1 MSSPRVVIG
10 VPLFEKARWL
20 PQALESLL
28 GQTYRDFALVLIDDR
43 SSDDTVAI
51 AQAAAERDSRVHV
64 RVNDRRLGML
74 GNTNRA
80 LTLPRELFPHA
91 EYWALGSDHD
101 VWDPRFLE
109 VLVGLLDATP
119 TAVLAYPL
127 SRRID
132 EHGALYPGQKPPPRL
147 DTRGD
152 GDVRARVTHAFA
164 RMAAGDMIYGVFRAA
179 ALPRTHLYRP
189 VLVPD
194 RLLLTQLALRGD
206 LVQADEVLWHRRF
219 RALADLERQRRA
231 FFLDGVPR
239 YASAPWWLQHT
250 GLLLGDALRGAAP
263 PWLPPLY
270 LALSLRHRAWRRGR
284 RLRGRVLQARNA
296 LLGPPV
302 RAVLSHPAARRV
314 VRRRVVPL
322 LATLE
327 EGLERHTREPDAEP
341 AGSRG
346 GGV

>member
-1 MSSPRVVIG
+1 VSSPRVVIG

-20 PQALESLL
+20 PEALESLL
-28 GQTYRDFALVLIDDR
+28 AQTYRDFALVLIDDR
-43 SSDDTVAI
+43 STDDTVAI
-51 AQAAAERDSRVHV
+51 ARAAAGDPRVHV
-64 RVNDRRLGML
+64 HVNQRRLGML

-80 LTLPRELFPHA
+80 LTLPRALFPGA
-91 EYWALGSDHD
+91 EFWALGSDHD

-119 TAVLAYPL
+119 SAVLAYPL

-152 GDVRARVTHAFA
+152 ADARARVVHAFG
-164 RMAAGDMIYGVFRAA
+164 RMAAGDMIYGVFRVA
-179 ALPRTHLYRP
+179 ALPRTQLYRP

-194 RLLLTQLALRGD
+194 RLLLTHLALRGD
-206 LVQADEVLWHRRF
+206 LVQADEVLWRRRF
-219 RALADLERQRRA
+219 RGLADLERQRQA

-239 YASAPWWLQHT
+239 YAAAPWWLQHAA
-250 GLLLGDALRGAAP
+250 LLAGDALRRSDP
-263 PWLPPLY
+263 PTPAWLPPLY
-270 LALSLRHRAWRRGR
+270 LALSLRHRAWRRAR
-284 RLRGRVLQARNA
+284 RLRGRLLRTRDAV
-296 LLGPPV
+296 LGPPV
-302 RAVLSHPAARRV
+302 RAVLSNPAARRL

-327 EGLERHTREPDAEP
+327 EGLERHTRGPDADP
-341 AGSRG
+341 ARRR
-346 GGV
+346 V